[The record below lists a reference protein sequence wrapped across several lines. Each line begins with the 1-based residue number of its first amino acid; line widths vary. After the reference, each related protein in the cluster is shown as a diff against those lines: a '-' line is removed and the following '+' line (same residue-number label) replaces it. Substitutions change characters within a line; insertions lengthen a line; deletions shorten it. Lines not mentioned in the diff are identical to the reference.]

1 MARPLDDL
9 MAETEAAEKARR
21 IRTSKKKEAL
31 NLKVIEGGKTMY
43 GSFATLLPL
52 MVNPQPDTAE
62 WVRLAVQSI
71 PFGLPEK
78 KREEAECP

>member
-1 MARPLDDL
+1 
-9 MAETEAAEKARR
+9 
-21 IRTSKKKEAL
+21 
-31 NLKVIEGGKTMY
+31 
-43 GSFATLLPL
+43 